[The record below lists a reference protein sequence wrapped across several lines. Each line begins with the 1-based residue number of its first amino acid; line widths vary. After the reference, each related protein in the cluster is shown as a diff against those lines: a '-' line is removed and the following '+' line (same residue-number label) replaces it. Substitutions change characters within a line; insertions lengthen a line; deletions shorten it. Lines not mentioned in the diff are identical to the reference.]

1 MVLMNLVAAPTNRL
15 GGRLAIETGGSDPQR
30 ARLGTRGGQE
40 VRVDE

>member
-1 MVLMNLVAAPTNRL
+1 MNHVAAPTNRL

-30 ARLGTRGGQE
+30 ERLGMWGGRE